1 MMQLLSFSCQ
11 TDLLMSGEVT
21 ISCGSHL
28 EVEVFFKIVLNVLF
42 KISQNL

>member
-11 TDLLMSGEVT
+11 TDLLMIGEVT

-28 EVEVFFKIVLNVLF
+28 EVFFKIVLNVLF